1 MAYKFQVGRT
11 RLSGSTLFE
20 NGLDVSG
27 SVGVETALVV
37 PAIGVSTDKDIISLA
52 NQTVDFASDVDVDV
66 KKAGGLQIASVAV
79 TATAAELN
87 YLDNDDLAA
96 SDLQKLAD
104 VTSTAAELNL
114 LDTAAAGTA
123 INSKAVIYSA
133 NGDIVVADDRFIG
146 TAGDTDMLQ
155 FDGGSE
161 INVASDL
168 DFNIAK
174 TSGLQ
179 LAGTAVTAVAAELN
193 LLDLGLSSLTSGKVV
208 ANKALVVDGSRDLTG
223 SAEGDKIR
231 DMEVFRDF
239 EAGRRVK
246 ADRVQAQAGGQLK
259 AYLSGSGEISGSAA
273 LKIGGDSSLGGGLTV
288 EGASVVFNA
297 ISADTAL
304 NVAADGLY
312 FRDADDSTMK
322 RVAVGSFVTDIAGDA
337 LKNDANQLQLDID
350 GLSAETIATG
360 DTIVF
365 NDDTD
370 DGLHKVTFDNVIT
383 KSPALLTEAVIDTSD
398 DFIMFLDGSGTGDA
412 KKEKLVDL
420 MNLQAGTGVSVSGG
434 QFTVDTSGG
443 DRISVA
449 AIADG
454 GTAVAGLNSFADIT
468 SNASV
473 SLPASPTAGDI
484 VIIKAANVQPGVTIT
499 VNRQGSHVIDGQ
511 ASQVLES
518 PFAALTCVYASG
530 SSGNDWRII

>member
-27 SVGVETALVV
+27 SAAVETALVV

-52 NQTVDFASDVDVDV
+52 AQTVDFANDVDVDI
-66 KKAGGLQIASVAV
+66 KKAGGLQLAGTQV
-79 TATAAELN
+79 TADAG
-87 YLDNDDLAA
+87 
-96 SDLQKLAD
+96 
-104 VTSTAAELNL
+104 ELNL
-114 LDTAAAGTA
+114 LDGASAGTVV
-123 INSKAVIYSA
+123 NSKAVIYSA
-133 NGDIVVADDRFIG
+133 GGLVQGTDFKGPDGFDIGNASVADFMKFNAAEIVIK
-146 TAGDTDMLQ
+146 
-155 FDGGSE
+155 DG
-161 INVASDL
+161 AL
-168 DFNIAK
+168 DFDIA
-174 TSGLQ
+174 SHDSSNGLK
-179 LAGTAVTAVAAELN
+179 LGGTLVSATAAELN
-193 LLDLGLSSLTSGKVV
+193 KLDGATADVTAAKLSKLSTLTDDEVDFLDGATAGSGLASKVLVLDSDKRIASVDRYTGNDFRFSQEIKSSS
-208 ANKALVVDGSRDLTG
+208 
-223 SAEGDKIR
+223 KISI
-231 DMEVFRDF
+231 
-239 EAGRRVK
+239 
-246 ADRVQAQAGGQLK
+246 
-259 AYLSGSGEISGSAA
+259 SGSGVISGSAA
-273 LKIGGDSSLGGGLTV
+273 LKAGGDLTV
-288 EGASVVFNA
+288 GGSSVIFSA

-304 NVAADGLY
+304 DVANDGLY
-312 FRDADDSTMK
+312 FRDAGDSTMK
-322 RVAVGSFVTDIAGDA
+322 RVAVSSFVTDIAGDA

-370 DGLHKVTFDNVIT
+370 DGLHKVTFDNLIT
-383 KSPALLTEAVIDTSD
+383 KSPALLTEEAINTSD

-420 MNLQAGTGVSVSGG
+420 MELQAGTGVTVSGG

-449 AIADG
+449 AIANG
-454 GTAVAGLNSFADIT
+454 GTAAAGLNAFADIT
-468 SNASV
+468 ANASV

-530 SSGNDWRII
+530 STGNDWRII